1 MIKKVS
7 KKSKNIGISDVM
19 NTNLSRKLLNIAQIV
34 GIVGSIVFII
44 WAFQAGFFTNE
55 QKFQSVMNLLGPIA
69 PIAFVLVQIVQ
80 TVIPLVPGSLT
91 IPFGAFVFGHI
102 SGFILNFA
110 GIMIG
115 SLINFYLA
123 KQYGRPLVR
132 NLISEDQFNKYVG
145 WMESSKNFDRLFA
158 FGMFVPFSPADVL
171 CYIAGLSN
179 MRFRKY
185 MLILLT
191 SKPVTLVIYTYGT
204 YFGLAFLGRL
214 ITG

>member
-1 MIKKVS
+1 
-7 KKSKNIGISDVM
+7 M
-19 NTNLSRKLLNIAQIV
+19 NTKLSRKLLSIAQVV
-34 GIVGSIVFII
+34 GIVGSIVFVI

-55 QKFQSVMNLLGPIA
+55 QKFESVMNLLGPLA
-69 PIAFVLVQIVQ
+69 PIGFVLIQIVQ

-91 IPFGAFVFGHI
+91 IPFGAFIFGHVG
-102 SGFILNFA
+102 GFTLNFI

-123 KQYGRPLVR
+123 KEYGRPLVR

-145 WMESSKNFDRLFA
+145 WIESNKNFDRLFA
-158 FGMFVPFSPADVL
+158 VGMFLPFSPADVL

-179 MRFRKY
+179 MKFKKY

-191 SKPVTLVIYTYGT
+191 SKPVTLIIYTYGT
-204 YFGLAFLGRL
+204 YFGLAFLGKL
-214 ITG
+214 IMG